1 MGREC
6 DTLTVKEEGVQ
17 EILASE
23 DAGTWS
29 LTPDKNFG
37 SGESIFL
44 GEMDLHDYIPS
55 SPTYCTHEQRYGYD
69 YLKFPLSMVNIS
81 EVKKAELSLYCY
93 GLFFYDEP
101 EAIIY
106 ELRSVNPDLWNELG
120 ITWNN
125 MPTGELVFTG
135 VIPKV
140 TGKYTFD
147 LTEIFEEFIF
157 GNIFS
162 IELKLES
169 QVEPGVEMQSRYYFH
184 SREADVDTGLKPL
197 LKLKS

>member
-1 MGREC
+1 M
-6 DTLTVKEEGVQ
+6 KEEEVQ

-29 LTPDKNFG
+29 RAPDNNFG
-37 SGESIFL
+37 SDKYLFM
-44 GEMDLHDYIPS
+44 GEMDLHDNIPR
-55 SPTYCTHEQRYGYD
+55 SPTYCTHEQRYGYG
-69 YLKFPLSMVNIS
+69 YLKFPLSGVDIS
-81 EVKKAELSLYCY
+81 EVKQAELSLYCY
-93 GLFFYDEP
+93 KLFFYDGSP
-101 EAIIY
+101 ESMC

-147 LTEIFEEFIF
+147 LTENFEDFIF

-162 IELKLES
+162 IELKLKS
-169 QVEPGVEMQSRYYFH
+169 QVEPGIEMQSRYYFH
-184 SREADVDTGLKPL
+184 SREADVAMSLKPL
-197 LKLKS
+197 LKLKIYK